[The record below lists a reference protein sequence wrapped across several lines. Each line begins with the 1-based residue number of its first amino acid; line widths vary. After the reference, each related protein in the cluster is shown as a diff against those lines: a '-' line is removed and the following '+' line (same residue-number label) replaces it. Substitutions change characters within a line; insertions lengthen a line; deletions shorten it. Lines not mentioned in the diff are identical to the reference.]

1 MAGQL
6 CGKER
11 MREVRDGADKQI
23 ITMQRVTWEVRE
35 QGQLVNS
42 YKQGG
47 RGLKVLVML
56 QRQEVSSRLRG
67 QGV

>member
-1 MAGQL
+1 MR
-6 CGKER
+6 ER

-23 ITMQRVTWEVRE
+23 ITMQHVTWEVRE

-56 QRQEVSSRLRG
+56 QRQ
-67 QGV
+67 